1 VAEAR
6 KPLQSPPDSRVTS
19 PSDEKL
25 ARRKRAEAVG
35 WRYYH
40 SETLGI
46 DYRVRISQGK
56 PEMQTEDG
64 VEYDADELAVLAK
77 GGEVPRV
84 VHVLKK
90 VFGGDVVEC
99 GVPTSER

>member
-1 VAEAR
+1 MAR
-6 KPLQSPPDSRVTS
+6 RQWQPPENQRDSLTS
-19 PSDEKL
+19 DPDKA

-46 DYRVRISQGK
+46 DYRVRMTPLG

-64 VEYDADELAVLAK
+64 VEYDAEELAILAR
-77 GGEVPRV
+77 GGEVPPL
-84 VHVLKK
+84 VHWIKA
-90 VFGGDVVEC
+90 VFGGDVVEDGC
-99 GVPTSER
+99 VD

>member
-1 VAEAR
+1 M
-6 KPLQSPPDSRVTS
+6 TT
-19 PSDEKL
+19 PSDPDKA

-64 VEYDADELAVLAK
+64 VEYDADELAILSK

-84 VHVLKK
+84 VHTVKK
-90 VFGGDVVEC
+90 VFVGDVVEWN
-99 GVPTSER
+99 GVQ